1 LQKETY
7 IEDEIDLKKL
17 FATIWKRKI
26 FIATLTLCITL
37 CTGIYAYTKIP
48 IYEVKSY
55 IELGFIDN
63 KIIEEPAILEQKLK
77 VVFGIDNNMMNNNPE
92 KGIISS
98 ISQTKNIKNFLEIKT
113 EAISNEIA
121 IAKNKEVLTYTQ
133 NLYNPK
139 IEYAKSL
146 AETQILNLKRDIELL
161 KTQEIKI
168 IENEISFFENEKM
181 KKLNDQI
188 ALYNS
193 NLEKYNKEIALL
205 YKSNGIREDKTNSLI
220 VSVQLVSYQN
230 LILNAQNQ
238 LSELK
243 LQIEQIIKD
252 TIPKLLI
259 KKENINNIQIKNLE
273 EKIET
278 IKFSISE
285 QNISNTR
292 LVGDYI
298 VKEYPSKPKKS
309 LIIVVAFVTGFI
321 LSIFMVFFMQFISA
335 FRKEE
340 NK

>member
-1 LQKETY
+1 MQKETY
-7 IEDEIDLKKL
+7 IEDEIDLKEL

-26 FIATLTLCITL
+26 FIATLTLGITL
-37 CTGIYAYTKIP
+37 CAGIYAYTKTP

-63 KIIEEPAILEQKLK
+63 KIIEEPAVLEQKLK

-139 IEYAKSL
+139 IENSKSL
-146 AETQILNLKRDIELL
+146 INNEILNIER
-161 KTQEIKI
+161 Q
-168 IENEISFFENEKM
+168 IEFYENEKIKM
-181 KKLNDQI
+181 LNESM
-188 ALYNS
+188 LLSNS
-193 NLEKYNKEIALL
+193 NLEKYNKEITEL
-205 YKSNGIREDKTNSLI
+205 YKSNINTNDKTSSMI
-220 VSVQLVSYQN
+220 VSVQMINYQN
-230 LILNAQNQ
+230 LIINLQNQ
-238 LSELK
+238 INS
-243 LQIEQIIKD
+243 IETEKQQIIKD
-252 TIPKLLI
+252 IIPKMRISLN
-259 KKENINNIQIKNLE
+259 E
-273 EKIET
+273 
-278 IKFSISE
+278 IKFRLSE

-298 VKEYPSKPKKS
+298 VNEHPAKPKKS
-309 LIIVVAFVTGFI
+309 LIVVVSFVTGFI
-321 LSIFMVFFMQFISA
+321 LSIFMVFFMQFIST

-340 NK
+340 KK